1 MQEGPHTEFK
11 GDVSERIARAAVA
24 FSNTEGGTIFV
35 GINDKGEV
43 IGVADTDQTSIR
55 CAQILKDNVR
65 PDITLTSRISQTKIE
80 GLDIVK
86 IDVSEGPDKPYYL
99 RDKGLRAEGVFIR
112 RGTTNLPASEETFRA
127 MVQKPRSRLFENM
140 ISFRQDLTFKFTES
154 VFSENGLEFGPKQME
169 SLKMMKGGQY
179 TNLGFMLSDQFDAQV
194 KAALFQDEYKDLF
207 LDRVEIDGSIL
218 EQFEKVM
225 TFINGHNTKRSVIVG
240 TKREDTLAYPVVA
253 VREAILNALVHR
265 DYSMNGTILVS
276 MYPDK
281 MTISSP
287 GGLNESYDLED
298 LKTGISSTRNPG
310 LANILYRL
318 GYIEAYGT
326 GIPRM
331 MRQYLNRGE
340 PTFKI
345 SNAVFFVTLPSLL
358 SEVDGLEALLRAKEF
373 ITRSDLEGI
382 GYPRAS
388 ALREINLL
396 EEEGVV
402 EKVGGGRSTRYRVL

>member
-1 MQEGPHTEFK
+1 MQ
-11 GDVSERIARAAVA
+11 
-24 FSNTEGGTIFV
+24 
-35 GINDKGEV
+35 
-43 IGVADTDQTSIR
+43 
-55 CAQILKDNVR
+55 
-65 PDITLTSRISQTKIE
+65 
-80 GLDIVK
+80 
-86 IDVSEGPDKPYYL
+86 EGPDKPHYPH
-99 RDKGLRAEGVFIR
+99 DKGLRAEGVFIR

-154 VFSENGLEFGPKQME
+154 VFSENGLEFGPKQTE

-194 KAALFQDEYKDLF
+194 KAALFQDEYNDLF
-207 LDRVEIDGSIL
+207 LDRTEIDGSIL

-287 GGLNESYDLED
+287 GGLNESYDIED

-388 ALREINLL
+388 ALRELNIL